1 MAVLALGAAALV
13 GAITVPA
20 ASVSAT
26 TTTTTAPPNPQAL
39 YQSAIQ
45 ESGTQ
50 SVHYLSRALE
60 NGVVL
65 EVIGDTG
72 PTAGTQVLVIES
84 KSAVESLEVLLI
96 GATGYVRGNA
106 TALEKILGLSEA
118 EATANL
124 DNWMSFPATE
134 KAMSEVVGGLR
145 NADIPDELAMSG
157 PYTLTGKKKIEG
169 HKTYGIGG
177 FASTSG
183 GGSLPMILYVETGKV
198 HRPVEEI
205 TNPKRLTGQI
215 EEVVQFSRWG
225 ELSHPKAPKTSVSLA
240 TLLDAG

>member
-1 MAVLALGAAALV
+1 MGALTLGAAALV
-13 GAITVPA
+13 GTVTVPA
-20 ASVSAT
+20 ASVGASSPT
-26 TTTTTAPPNPQAL
+26 PQAL
-39 YQSAIQ
+39 YQSAIA

-72 PTAGTQVLVIES
+72 RSSGSQVLVIES
-84 KSAVESLEVLLI
+84 KSSIESLEVLLI

-106 TALEKILGLSEA
+106 TALEKIMGLSEA

-124 DNWMSFPATE
+124 DNWLSFPAGD
-134 KAMSEVVGGLR
+134 KALSEVVGGLR
-145 NADIPDELAMSG
+145 NADIPGELAMTG

-169 HKTYGIGG
+169 KETYGIGG

-183 GGSLPMILYVETGKV
+183 GGSLPMVLYVETGKV
-198 HRPVEEI
+198 HRPVEEV
-205 TNPKRLTGQI
+205 TNPKQQSNEI
-215 EEVVQFSRWG
+215 EEVVEFSRWG
-225 ELSHPKAPKTSVSLA
+225 EKNHPKAPKTSVNLA